1 MYVLLNVVYVYMCCL
16 MLSMYIY
23 ICMCCLILSMY
34 RYKDFNIY
42 ITSHVRSKD
51 VLSQTPLDVHN
62 GPPL

>member
-1 MYVLLNVVYVYMCCL
+1 MYVLSNVVYV
-16 MLSMYIY
+16 YIY